1 MEKINFTPKQYTSF
15 YKPENLTR
23 LLFLNPPN
31 ITFDDFVNPP
41 SNISTIQKNGR
52 LFGSLIT
59 DIPLGPISLSAYLKK
74 YIDIKIDLCDFNV
87 QLNKAKYFTYTNFI
101 DYFSEVIRNEYSMN
115 DYDYIGISALFT
127 PTYDSIIDLSS
138 VARSIF
144 PDSIIL
150 VGGNFPTA
158 MYEQILNDSSAIDA
172 VCYGEGEKALLNLI
186 MADDKTEYINSSNSW
201 INHKKL
207 LSKKYTLEHD
217 FIWDLDEIPFLDY
230 DILDLDGYKIN
241 PTSSRY
247 AVKEKHD
254 DNIKDYTDGSVD
266 EILVASKKEINYS
279 MPIMTS
285 RGCPF
290 KCTFCASHAAHGRDM
305 RYYSHERVMQDI
317 ELMVKKY
324 KIDGVVIQD
333 DHFMAGKYRP
343 YKIVKEIGEKNLG
356 MFFQNALA
364 IYALDYEFLKLLKD
378 SGVNSLV
385 LPIESGSSR
394 VLKDLMKKPLR
405 LEIVPRV
412 MKDCRD
418 AGIFT
423 DCNIILGMPGE
434 TLGDIEDA
442 RSFLKS
448 IYADWFRVFV
458 ATPIPGSDMY
468 KQCHAENLFD
478 VTPLKAN
485 YKRAVLA
492 TEFLKPEDVQK
503 MTYLMNIELN
513 FVHNSNVRLGNYQ
526 IALESF
532 LNVINVKP
540 DHCLA
545 HYYASICYEK
555 LGNNKLHKY
564 HIDLAIEYRDE
575 FWEYFINE
583 FKIDFATLE
592 VQQ

>member
-1 MEKINFTPKQYTSF
+1 M
-15 YKPENLTR
+15 
-23 LLFLNPPN
+23 NPPN
-31 ITFDDFVNPP
+31 ITYDDFVNPP
-41 SNISTIQKNGR
+41 GNISTISKKGK

-74 YIDIKIDLCDFNV
+74 FIDIEVHLVDFNV
-87 QLNKAKYFTYTNFI
+87 ELNKVEEFNYSSF
-101 DYFSEVIRNEYSMN
+101 EEYYIQFFKN
-115 DYDYIGISALFT
+115 KFFEIEFDYIGISALFT
-127 PTYDSIIDLSS
+127 PTYDSIISLSKIS
-138 VARSIF
+138 KVSF
-144 PDSIIL
+144 PNSMVL

-158 MYEQILNDSSAIDA
+158 MYESILNDSIYVDA
-172 VCYGEGEKALLNLI
+172 VCYGEGEKSLLNLI
-186 MADDKTEYINSSNSW
+186 MAFDKRQYIKSSTSW
-201 INHKKL
+201 INHEKL
-207 LSKKYTLEHD
+207 KSSNIVLEHD

-230 DILDLDGYKIN
+230 DILDLDGYKLN

-247 AVKEKHD
+247 AVKEKFNSESTNYED
-254 DNIKDYTDGSVD
+254 DTI
-266 EILVASKKEINYS
+266 EEMLVASKRDISYS

-305 RYYSHERVMQDI
+305 RYYSHDRVMQDV
-317 ELMVKKY
+317 ELMIKKY
-324 KIDGVVIQD
+324 GIDGVVIQD

-343 YKIVKEIGEKNLG
+343 YKIVKEIGDKNLG

-378 SGVNSLV
+378 SGVDALV

-394 VLKDLMKKPLR
+394 VLKELMKKPLR

-412 MKDCRD
+412 LKDCRD

-434 TLGDIEDA
+434 TMQDIEDA
-442 RSFLKS
+442 RKFLKT

-485 YKRAVLA
+485 YKRAVVS
-492 TEFLKPEDVQK
+492 TEHMSPADVQR

-513 FVHNSNVRLGNYQ
+513 FVYNSNMRLEKYDV
-526 IALESF
+526 ALESF
-532 LNVINVKP
+532 RNVINVKP
-540 DHCLA
+540 NHALA
-545 HYYASICYEK
+545 HYYISICYDK
-555 LGNNKLHKY
+555 LGNSNLKNY
-564 HIDLAIEYRDE
+564 HIDLAQKYRDE
-575 FWEYFINE
+575 LWDYYINE
-583 FKIDFATLE
+583 FKIPFPNYDL
-592 VQQ
+592 V